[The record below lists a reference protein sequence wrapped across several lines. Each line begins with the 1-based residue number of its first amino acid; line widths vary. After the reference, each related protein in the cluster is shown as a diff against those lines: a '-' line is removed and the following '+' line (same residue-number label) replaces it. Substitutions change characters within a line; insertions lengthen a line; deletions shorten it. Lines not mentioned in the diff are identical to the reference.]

1 MAAAF
6 SLSDRIAEAEA
17 LRARRR
23 ALAAERPELRARD
36 AAAALGVSEAALVAA
51 EVGEDVVRLAPDMRD
66 LVQGLP
72 SLGRVMVLTRNETA
86 VHERKGVFGNIKT
99 GGHVG
104 LVLNGSIDLRLFF
117 AHWRSAFAV
126 TEEVRSGRRRSLQ
139 VFDAD
144 GVAVHKIYLLEES
157 DAAAFDALVARW
169 RAEDQAPGLDRRP
182 ARGRRERASPE
193 ADDAVD
199 VDGFRAAWRR
209 MQDVHEFHGL
219 LRRHKLSRRR
229 AMDLAE
235 PDFVSPAPAGALARA
250 LEMAAARETPI
261 MVFVNNRGCIQ
272 IHSGPIR
279 TVRPAGDWDNVL
291 DPDFNLHVRR
301 DRVREAFVVRK
312 PTADGIVTALE
323 LYDDAGAHVLQMF
336 GVRKPGI
343 AEAPSWRR
351 LTEDIL
357 SAPAEAPV

>member
-1 MAAAF
+1 MTVSH
-6 SLSDRIAEAEA
+6 SLPDRIAEAEI
-17 LRARRR
+17 LRASRT

-36 AAAALGVSEAALVAA
+36 AAAVLGVSEAALVAS
-51 EVGEDVVRLAPDMRD
+51 EVGERAVRLAPDMRQ
-66 LVQGLP
+66 LIAGLP
-72 SLGRVMVLTRNETA
+72 ELGRVMVLTRNETA

-104 LVLNGSIDLRLFF
+104 LVLNESIDLRLFF
-117 AHWRSAFAV
+117 AHWRFAFAV
-126 TEEVRSGRRRSLQ
+126 TEEARSGLRRSLQ

-169 RAEDQAPGLDRRP
+169 RAEDQAPGLDLPAPRR
-182 ARGRRERASPE
+182 RGRASPQPE
-193 ADDAVD
+193 EVVD
-199 VDGFRAAWRR
+199 VEGFRAAWRG
-209 MQDVHEFHGL
+209 MQDVHEFHGM

-235 PDFVSPAPAGALARA
+235 PYFVNPAPAGALGRA
-250 LEMAAARETPI
+250 LELAAARETPI

-312 PTADGIVTALE
+312 PTADGVVTALE
-323 LYDDAGAHVLQMF
+323 LYDDAGDHVLQMF
-336 GVRKPGI
+336 GVRKPGVPESP
-343 AEAPSWRR
+343 AWRR
-351 LTEDIL
+351 LTDDLL
-357 SAPAEAPV
+357 SAPVEAPA